1 MSCYT
6 AALNETPPNVSFSS
20 ISPQSQIIY
29 YIYFYLDASH
39 SKMSPEVASCSSQ
52 R

>member
-6 AALNETPPNVSFSS
+6 AALNETPPNVSFSNILS
-20 ISPQSQIIY
+20 NRKYIY

-39 SKMSPEVASCSSQ
+39 SEMSSEVASCSSQ